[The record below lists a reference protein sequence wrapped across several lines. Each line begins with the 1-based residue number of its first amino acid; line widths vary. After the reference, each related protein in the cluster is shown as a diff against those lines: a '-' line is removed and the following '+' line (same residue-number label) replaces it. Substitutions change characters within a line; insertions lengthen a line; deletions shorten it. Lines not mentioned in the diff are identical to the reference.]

1 MYTNDVDELGGEV
14 TLSDDNKSTTSKKS
28 MQSEKQVASA
38 RQALEQMDRARTGT
52 PAADKTNDTEV
63 TRARVPPTATGMDLH
78 EILSETID
86 WEGEA
91 FSMDAMKPGY

>member
-38 RQALEQMDRARTGT
+38 RQALEQIDRTRTGT

-63 TRARVPPTATGMDLH
+63 TRARVPPTTTGMDLH